1 MAALGTND
9 LKYLG
14 VSEGRFAEIQTSIW
28 SLVLPTTGSSCSFV
42 AKRGRRGSMIL
53 AKNHRLGGGPRIN
66 AHRMKRKVGSM
77 SSLPDGDKEE
87 KFDALGLKNDEV
99 FSTPEM
105 AKADGGNRL
114 VIGGSGDARHTASKF
129 GKTPKY
135 GKTPGASRLK
145 AAAQNRTSSRF
156 KFKSTMS
163 LENINYS
170 PSTLT
175 SPTTKDIQSSESSP
189 VLSPS
194 MTAILFS
201 RQHEIASKKYH
212 RMVQERRD
220 LQKRLHDL
228 ESSMLECAV
237 RVLVRRWRMKRE
249 IKSRGSS

>member
-14 VSEGRFAEIQTSIW
+14 ISEGRFAEIQTSIW

-53 AKNHRLGGGPRIN
+53 AKNHGLVNR
-66 AHRMKRKVGSM
+66 HRMKRKVGSLN
-77 SSLPDGDKEE
+77 SLPDGDEEE
-87 KFDALGLKNDEV
+87 KFNIADLSNAKG

-105 AKADGGNRL
+105 PKNDIGIRL
-114 VIGGSGDARHTASKF
+114 VIGGSGDAPHTASKF
-129 GKTPKY
+129 GKIPKY
-135 GKTPGASRLK
+135 GKTPGASRSK
-145 AAAQNRTSSRF
+145 AAAQNRPSSRF
-156 KFKSTMS
+156 KLKSGMS
-163 LENINYS
+163 VANVNYS
-170 PSTLT
+170 PSALS
-175 SPTTKDIQSSESSP
+175 SPTTEDIKTSESLS

-212 RMVQERRD
+212 RMMQERRD
-220 LQKRLHDL
+220 LQKRLHTL
-228 ESSMLECAV
+228 ESSMLECAL

-249 IKSRGSS
+249 MKSHGSS